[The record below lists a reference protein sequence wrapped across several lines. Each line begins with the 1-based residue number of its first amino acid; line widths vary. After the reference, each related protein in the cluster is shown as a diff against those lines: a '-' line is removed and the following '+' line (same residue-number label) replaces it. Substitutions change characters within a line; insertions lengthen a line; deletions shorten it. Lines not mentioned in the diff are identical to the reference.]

1 MARAAGR
8 FHLPSVLFGAFWT
21 AVGLLLVNQFLGPI
35 LARRALPA
43 EEQTLASVHRTVRN
57 HAVLA
62 DDPQELMRAGAK
74 AMLDSL
80 EDPYASWVG
89 PEHLRSFEEESS
101 GTYLG
106 IGAMLHPDGRVI
118 YPFEG
123 GPAESAGLRIGDR
136 IVAVDGEDTS
146 TLGSEALSARLRGPR
161 GSMTRLELLH
171 HDGGFSTVEVQRRPM
186 PSGTVGDVRWLDK
199 AAGIAHVHLR
209 SFAESTTRELDR
221 ACEILLTEGA
231 VNGLVL
237 DLRWNIGG
245 QLESA
250 VDIAARFLHGEV
262 VCTLRDRQGKVHPR
276 YADPD
281 LTRWPDLPVAILVNG
296 LSASGSEVLA
306 GALRDHGAAVLVG
319 ERTYGKGIY
328 QEVYRFREAGF
339 VMKFTAGVY
348 LTPAGRS
355 LEGHLDPAMA
365 PGGLEP
371 DLSVS
376 TEPQSAQAIRRW
388 LQTNRPPERLR
399 AEVEEIFPRHF
410 TSVPPPDAVAD
421 AALALL
427 RHTLAGA

>member
-21 AVGLLLVNQFLGPI
+21 AVGLLLMEQFIGPI
-35 LARRALPA
+35 LARRALPP

-89 PEHLRSFEEESS
+89 PEDLRSFEEESS

-123 GPAESAGLRIGDR
+123 GPAEAAGLLIGDR

-146 TLGSEALSARLRGPR
+146 ALGSDALSARLRGPR
-161 GSMTRLELLH
+161 GSKTRLELLH
-171 HDGGFSTVEVQRRPM
+171 RDGERSSVEVQRRPM
-186 PSGTVGDVRWLDK
+186 PSGTVGDVRWLDQE
-199 AAGIAHVHLR
+199 AGIAHVHLR
-209 SFAESTTRELDR
+209 SFAESTARELDR
-221 ACEILLTEGA
+221 ACDLLLLEGQ
-231 VNGLVL
+231 VKGLVL

-262 VCTLRDRQGKVHPR
+262 VCTLRDRQGKVRQR
-276 YADPD
+276 YADPE
-281 LTRWPDLPVAILVNG
+281 LTRWPELPVAILING

-319 ERTYGKGIY
+319 ERSYGKGIY
-328 QEVYRFREAGF
+328 QEVHNFREGGF
-339 VMKFTAGVY
+339 VLKFTAGVY

-371 DLSVS
+371 DLPVS
-376 TEPQSAQAIRRW
+376 TDAQSAQAIRRW
-388 LQTNRPPERLR
+388 LQTNRPPPRLR
-399 AEVEEIFPRHF
+399 AEVEKVFPGHF
-410 TSVPPPDAVAD
+410 SANPPADAVAES
-421 AALALL
+421 ALALL